1 MVIWGTLIG
10 SSQAI
15 TQTNTL
21 PEARHAARYESIPEH
36 STGSYRKVSYEQSL
50 GGEA

>member
-1 MVIWGTLIG
+1 MLIG
-10 SSQAI
+10 SSPAI
-15 TQTNTL
+15 TETNTL
-21 PEARHAARYESIPEH
+21 PGARHVECYESIPEH